1 MKIFTFGY
9 ALLSMIMM
17 LFPTMVSAQSLSK
30 PTVEP
35 ASGTTLHSI
44 KSIDVWFGISIDKI
58 DISKAFITN
67 TATNEV
73 IKCTSFTLNY
83 TDYTRFM
90 QGGSLT
96 FPEITAD
103 GEYKF
108 TLEAGAVTPWES
120 GNGTN
125 ALVEAT
131 YIVNSS
137 VEELTYLNQYNI
149 SPGSEEPVANISTI
163 LLTFPKAAYSDP
175 IEKNGEKWK
184 EITLTCGDK
193 VYYCIDLDGSY
204 GSYSLVFN
212 EDASASAGQKI
223 TTPGVYA
230 LTIPAGVLNN
240 GVDLVTDPTAKYFE
254 TPEILHKITVSDD
267 IDFNYN
273 CTPASGSS
281 NPLPKMGQ
289 ISLRI
294 TFPSG
299 VNSISLT
306 PKVDGTSISITLN
319 GNPIPEVDNPATENG
334 YSLTAYSSSLN
345 FTVSKALIT
354 EPSEIRITAPKGAF
368 TVEDLASPA
377 IDYAVTYNPPKE
389 FTFTTTPEADKTVKE
404 ASVIVVSFT
413 NATTID
419 KPYYCWDDLATLT
432 SANGNTTLKSKNITV
447 DASGEHPTATFNFG
461 ENIPDGEWTFNFAK
475 DNLTLDGEAN
485 PAINFTFVV
494 DSTYD
499 DPSLGVENICTGN
512 ASVTSSANEIII
524 SNPDGLSS
532 IVINTMGQIIYSGN
546 EDKVNIKADRGIY
559 LVRIGKNAI
568 KILVK

>member
-96 FPEITAD
+96 FPEITTN

-120 GNGTN
+120 SNGSN
-125 ALVEAT
+125 DLLEAT
-131 YIVNSS
+131 YVVDSS
-137 VEELTYLNQYNI
+137 LEELTYLNQYNV
-149 SPGSEEPVANISTI
+149 SPDSEEPVANISTV
-163 LLTFPKAAYSDP
+163 LLTFPKASYSDP

-184 EITLTCGDK
+184 DITLTCGDK
-193 VYYCIDLDGSY
+193 IFHCISFAGSY
-204 GSYSLVFN
+204 GSYALLFN
-212 EDASASAGQKI
+212 EDANATDGQKI
-223 TTPGVYA
+223 TAPGVYT

-240 GVDLVTDPTAKYFE
+240 GVDFVTDPAAKYIE
-254 TPEILHKITVSDD
+254 TPEIIRLITISDD
-267 IDFNYN
+267 IDFKYN
-273 CTPASGSS
+273 CTPESGSS
-281 NPLPKMGQ
+281 NPLPKLGQ

-306 PKVDGTSISITLN
+306 PKTEGAFISITLN
-319 GNPIPEVDNPATENG
+319 GNPIPEVENPAAENG
-334 YSLTAYSSSLN
+334 YSLTAYQSSLN

-354 EPSEIRITAPKGAF
+354 ETSEIRISAPKGAF
-368 TVEDLASPA
+368 TVEGLTSPA
-377 IDYAVTYNPPKE
+377 IDYTVTYNPPKE

-404 ASVIVVSFT
+404 VSAIVVTFT

-432 SANGNTTLKSKNITV
+432 SASGNTILKSKSITV
-447 DASGEHPTATFNFG
+447 DATGEHPTTTFNFG

-475 DNLTLDGEAN
+475 DNLNLDGEAN
-485 PAINFTFVV
+485 PVINFTFIV
-494 DSTYD
+494 DSTYE
-499 DPSLGVENICTGN
+499 DPALGVENINMGN
-512 ASVTSSANEIII
+512 ASVTSCANKIII
-524 SNPDGLSS
+524 SNPDGLSA
-532 IVINTMGQIIYSGN
+532 IVINAMGKVVYSGN
-546 EDKVNIKADRGIY
+546 EDEMIIRADRGIY
-559 LVRIGKNAI
+559 LVRIGKNTM